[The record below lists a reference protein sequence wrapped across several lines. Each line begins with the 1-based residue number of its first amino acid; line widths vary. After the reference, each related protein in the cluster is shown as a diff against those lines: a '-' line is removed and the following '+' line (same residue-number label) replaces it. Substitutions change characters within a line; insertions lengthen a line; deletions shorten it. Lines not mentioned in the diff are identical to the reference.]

1 MKELGK
7 EKCSDFVVMMLYL
20 LFDCSGGGKS
30 SFIQVPS
37 CC

>member
-7 EKCSDFVVMMLYL
+7 EKCSDFVMMLYL
-20 LFDCSGGGKS
+20 LLDCSGGDKS
-30 SFIQVPS
+30 SCIQVPS